1 MKTIL
6 VLLDGLNYR
15 VAHDAMGYL
24 QAECAAGR
32 GRLYLLESEL
42 PSLSRPLYECILTGV
57 TPVESGVVHN
67 HVSRLSHQQS
77 VFHYARAARLT
88 TAAAAYH
95 WFSELYNRTPFDAA
109 RDRHTDAPEL
119 PIQHGHFYYDDGYP
133 DSHLFD
139 DAESLRLRHQPDF
152 LLIHPMNID
161 DAGHRFGLSSPQY
174 RNAARRA
181 DGSLSRYLPEWL
193 AAGYQVLVTADHGM
207 NDDRSHGG
215 VLPEERQCRCSCS
228 ARASA
233 RTMPIRSK
241 PSCAARSA
249 ICCRRRTTSRA
260 AGRCWRRM
268 RDERQTKWIAA
279 LCLLP
284 FIVLFGAFQIAPLVW
299 IAVHSF
305 FSETGGWGWG
315 NYVDILTS
323 PFYLQAFQFSL
334 EISLWSSVY
343 GLLIALVGS
352 YSLRQLGQTRF
363 HDFVMSF
370 TNMTSNFAGVPLAFA
385 FVILLGLNGCLTLL
399 LRKYGLMESFNLY
412 SKSGLIVLY
421 TYFQIPLGVLLLYPA
436 FDALR
441 ADWRESAALLG
452 AGPGATGGI
461 SACRCWRRR

>member
-77 VFHYARAARLT
+77 VFHYARAAGLT

-152 LLIHPMNID
+152 LLVHPMNID

-174 RNAARRA
+174 RNAARHA
-181 DGSLSRYLPEWL
+181 DGSLSRY
-193 AAGYQVLVTADHGM
+193 
-207 NDDRSHGG
+207 R
-215 VLPEERQCRCSCS
+215 
-228 ARASA
+228 
-233 RTMPIRSK
+233 
-241 PSCAARSA
+241 PSGWPPV
-249 ICCRRRTTSRA
+249 I
-260 AGRCWRRM
+260 RCW
-268 RDERQTKWIAA
+268 
-279 LCLLP
+279 LLP
-284 FIVLFGAFQIAPLVW
+284 TMA
-299 IAVHSF
+299 
-305 FSETGGWGWG
+305 
-315 NYVDILTS
+315 
-323 PFYLQAFQFSL
+323 
-334 EISLWSSVY
+334 
-343 GLLIALVGS
+343 
-352 YSLRQLGQTRF
+352 
-363 HDFVMSF
+363 
-370 TNMTSNFAGVPLAFA
+370 
-385 FVILLGLNGCLTLL
+385 
-399 LRKYGLMESFNLY
+399 
-412 SKSGLIVLY
+412 
-421 TYFQIPLGVLLLYPA
+421 
-436 FDALR
+436 
-441 ADWRESAALLG
+441 
-452 AGPGATGGI
+452 
-461 SACRCWRRR
+461 